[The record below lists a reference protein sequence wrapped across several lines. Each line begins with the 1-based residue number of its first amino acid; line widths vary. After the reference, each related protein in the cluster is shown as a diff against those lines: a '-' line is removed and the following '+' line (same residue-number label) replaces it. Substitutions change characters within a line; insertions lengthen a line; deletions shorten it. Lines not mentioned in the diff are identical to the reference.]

1 MGLGSGTQGLGFLY
15 SLRSLVSTLGVF
27 GAASTAW
34 AGKGVAAAG
43 GVVAAGLSSGA
54 AMVAWIAGANRVQSN
69 RV

>member
-1 MGLGSGTQGLGFLY
+1 
-15 SLRSLVSTLGVF
+15 LGVF

-43 GVVAAGLSSGA
+43 GVVAAGLSAGA
-54 AMVAWIAGANRVQSN
+54 EGMVAWIAGANRVQSN